1 MKPTTSLFLAAAI
14 LAVATPA
21 AAEVLQLRAELHG
34 GAGGGVGIAGDQQ
47 DDAFHDGA
55 TGGIYGVSVG
65 VEFLFLDGWV
75 QHDQYVTADDFLG
88 TWTQFMLGFDTEL
101 GVGEKTKGTED
112 VTDAQGRTSAEGGYA
127 PTYIELGMAVGFGV
141 GTGQQVEPPL
151 DAAQVTD
158 RGFLVQAHAGFG
170 YRLNRVISLGLTV
183 PVQAGY
189 MFKSGVANDL
199 GNHYQS
205 IQAAVLANLRITLTL
220 K

>member
-1 MKPTTSLFLAAAI
+1 MKTKTGLFILAAA
-14 LAVATPA
+14 LAAATPA
-21 AAEVLQLRAELHG
+21 TAEVLQLRGEIHG
-34 GAGGGVGIAGDQQ
+34 GGGGGVGIAGDQQ

-55 TGGIYGVSVG
+55 TGGLYGVSVG
-65 VEFLFLDGWV
+65 VEFLFIDGWI
-75 QHDQYVTADDFLG
+75 QHDQYVTTDDFLG
-88 TWTQFMLGFDTEL
+88 TWTQFMLGFDTEIP
-101 GVGEKTKGTED
+101 VGEKSRATEQ
-112 VTDAQGRTSAEGGYA
+112 VTDASGRTGTEGGYA

-158 RGFLVQAHAGFG
+158 RGFLLQAHAGFG
-170 YRLNRVISLGLTV
+170 YRLNKVISLGLTV

-205 IQAAVLANLRITLTL
+205 IQAAVLANVRLSFTL

>member
-1 MKPTTSLFLAAAI
+1 MKFKIGLFTVAAA
-14 LAVATPA
+14 LATATPA
-21 AAEVLQLRAELHG
+21 AAELLQLRAELHG
-34 GAGGGVGIAGDQQ
+34 GGSGGVGIAGDQQ

-55 TGGIYGVSVG
+55 TGAVYGVSVG
-65 VEFLFLDGWV
+65 VEFLFVDGWV

-88 TWTQFMLGFDTEL
+88 TWTQFMLGFDTEIP
-101 GVGEKTKGTED
+101 VGEKTKGTQD
-112 VTDAQGRTSAEGGYA
+112 VTDKQGRTAAEGGYA

-141 GTGQQVEPPL
+141 GTGQQVDPPL

-170 YRLNRVISLGLTV
+170 YRLNRVISLGITV

-205 IQAAVLANLRITLTL
+205 IQAAVLANLRLSFTL